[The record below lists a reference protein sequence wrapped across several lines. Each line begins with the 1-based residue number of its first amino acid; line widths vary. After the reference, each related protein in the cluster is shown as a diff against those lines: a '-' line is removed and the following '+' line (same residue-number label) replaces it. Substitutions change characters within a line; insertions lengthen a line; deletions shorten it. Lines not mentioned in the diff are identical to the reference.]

1 MNNSNSPTLGRGAF
15 NVLMCALV
23 LAAAMIFKGVAFSV
37 DPMAVAKISPIFLLL
52 IAIGGILFGSWLTCK
67 RGSLALQFL
76 GFAII
81 PSVLG
86 FVSSPWISTINPA
99 TAFEA
104 GCLTLLCTFVMMIL
118 SGLFPKFF
126 IKIRGVLAIGLLV
139 LIIVGL
145 LGMFVM
151 DINMTIYHFAAILL
165 FLGFLGY
172 DLVIVRQAE
181 PSVSNAIVLS
191 TSMFIDLLNLFM
203 HISAV
208 LED

>member
-23 LAAAMIFKGVAFSV
+23 LTAAMIFKGVAFCV
-37 DPMAVAKISPIFLLL
+37 DPMAVGQLSPLILLA
-52 IAIGGILFGSWLTCK
+52 IAFGGILFGSWLTYK
-67 RGSLALQFL
+67 RGNLPLQFL

-86 FVSSPWISTINPA
+86 FVSSPWVARVEPA
-99 TAFEA
+99 AAFEA
-104 GCLTLLCTFVMMIL
+104 GCLTLLCTGIMMIL

-126 IKIRGVLAIGLLV
+126 VKIRGVLAIGLLA

-145 LGMFVM
+145 LGVFVM
-151 DINMTIYHFAAILL
+151 DINMTIYHIAAIIL

-203 HISAV
+203 HIYSII
-208 LED
+208 DD